1 MHQFD
6 SGYSHMKAIIVE
18 KNDALKTDLPKIV
31 PLTKNFNSKNNPK
44 DIIGIAECF
53 LEDGMIKANLIL
65 RGHDEFQKTVHFKRL
80 SIDGWPAI
88 AGRVIEREGSEIKK
102 FAITEVSICSVM
114 NCDESIKKISEQIK
128 EIQR

>member
-1 MHQFD
+1 
-6 SGYSHMKAIIVE
+6 MKAIIVE
-18 KNDALKTDLPKIV
+18 KSDALKTDLPKIV
-31 PLTKNFNSKNNPK
+31 PLTKNFDSK
-44 DIIGIAECF
+44 DMIGIAECF
-53 LEDGMIKANLIL
+53 LEDGVIKANLTL

-114 NCDESIKKISEQIK
+114 NYDESIKKISEQIK
-128 EIQR
+128 EIER